1 MGAAHL
7 GKQPR
12 AKLGR
17 PQAAVP
23 AHQFLLLLALNG
35 GGALRVGLENKGGRR
50 WVVRRTGSWAGVEA
64 GGGAGGAAK
73 QAKKKKKNAA
83 GARRPPGEVLRAR
96 PCSRTP

>member
-73 QAKKKKKNAA
+73 QAKKKKNAA